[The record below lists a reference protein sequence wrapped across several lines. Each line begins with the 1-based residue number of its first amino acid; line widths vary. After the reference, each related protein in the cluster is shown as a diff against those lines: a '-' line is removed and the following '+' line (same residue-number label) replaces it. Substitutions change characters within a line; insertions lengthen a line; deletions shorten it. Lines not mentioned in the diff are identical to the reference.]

1 MASEEGKD
9 VAELKA
15 TLKSCNLNGNDA
27 DDFAD
32 FEATLAK
39 IDSILNNE
47 SPTDDSEAAKGADG
61 KPKEKVNFDNLDVDK
76 VRLKVRENRTVI
88 NRKSMEEDNEKQAKA
103 MNQQTFME
111 QVEKDANDRAEAR
124 AKAEYE
130 AELQRT

>member
-1 MASEEGKD
+1 MGALENVGTASTE
-9 VAELKA
+9 VSTWLRL
-15 TLKSCNLNGNDA
+15 LKSV
-27 DDFAD
+27 
-32 FEATLAK
+32 
-39 IDSILNNE
+39 
-47 SPTDDSEAAKGADG
+47 SETECLLT

-88 NRKSMEEDNEKQAKA
+88 NRKSMEEDDEKQAKA

-130 AELQRT
+130 AEVQRT